1 VVTSPLK
8 SRPPVQR
15 AALAIVRRYPAAWR
29 DRYESEVDGLIEDS
43 SLTWRDVAELVRGM
57 LTERA
62 RELVESDEHPKRTAF
77 VLWSLRWVFG
87 AAFIG
92 SVFATAA
99 TLRSVVGTLSDGMAI
114 SASVGLFV
122 LIIGFFIVLW
132 RIRTGPPFGPQAP
145 YPAWAAFTMLP
156 IFFALLATLAWAGG
170 MPVKADSSLLPGW
183 LAYLPQGYNWLWCGA
198 VAVGLAGALLPGREL
213 LHIFSRLAGSE
224 RGIRS
229 AQQLVDGCHG
239 MIAKGVPSPLNE
251 AEAALTKAKRFREDA
266 FERLQALG
274 YRARFRPVDGGPRTE
289 VSPMERGGTAP
300 GKS

>member
-15 AALAIVRRYPAAWR
+15 AALAIVRRCPAAWR

-43 SLTWRDVAELVRGM
+43 S
-57 LTERA
+57 
-62 RELVESDEHPKRTAF
+62 
-77 VLWSLRWVFG
+77 
-87 AAFIG
+87 
-92 SVFATAA
+92 
-99 TLRSVVGTLSDGMAI
+99 
-114 SASVGLFV
+114 
-122 LIIGFFIVLW
+122 
-132 RIRTGPPFGPQAP
+132 
-145 YPAWAAFTMLP
+145 
-156 IFFALLATLAWAGG
+156 
-170 MPVKADSSLLPGW
+170 
-183 LAYLPQGYNWLWCGA
+183 
-198 VAVGLAGALLPGREL
+198 
-213 LHIFSRLAGSE
+213 LAGSE

-239 MIAKGVPSPLNE
+239 MIAKGVPSPLAE